1 LLLADIGSAQQ
12 RVDPANRYERVIA
25 IVPLIGSGTHADPK
39 RPMFTPARHDLNPAS
54 RTGIVGFTHI
64 ASDDGKFALV
74 EFTARTRAA
83 LQPILNDKSIQTFL
97 KGRDKR
103 QDIEAALKKFKK
115 DFDWN
120 KFVGRMQ

>member
-1 LLLADIGSAQQ
+1 VASVALAQQ

-25 IVPLIGSGTHADPK
+25 IVPLIGQGTRSDPK
-39 RPMFTPARHDLNPAS
+39 RPMYAPAPHDINPGS
-54 RTGIVGFTHI
+54 RTGIIGYTHVS
-64 ASDDGKFALV
+64 SDDGKFALV

-83 LQPILNDKSIQTFL
+83 LQLILNDKSIQTFL

-120 KFVGRMQ
+120 KFVGRIQ